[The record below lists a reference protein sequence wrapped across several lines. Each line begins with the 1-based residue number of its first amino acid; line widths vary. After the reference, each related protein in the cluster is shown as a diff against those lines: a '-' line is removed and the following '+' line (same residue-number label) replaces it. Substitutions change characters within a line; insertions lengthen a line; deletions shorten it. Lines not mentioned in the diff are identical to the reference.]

1 MIDGEKN
8 MHASGGGGGGG
19 CFLAFFFCH
28 ETIDGEQV
36 EDNPDRT
43 DEFVNTK

>member
-1 MIDGEKN
+1 MERKTCTPL
-8 MHASGGGGGGG
+8 AAGGGGG

-36 EDNPDRT
+36 EDDPDRT